1 MNTTLDLTKTPHRR
15 WNPLT
20 QEWVVVSPHRLERPW
35 QGQVE
40 KTAPGQ
46 RLQYDPQCYLCP
58 GNSRAGG
65 NRNPNYTSTFVFDN
79 DYAAL
84 KPDAAHAQTRHSD
97 LIIAES
103 ERGICRVICFSP
115 RHDLAISNMELDD
128 VGAVVAAWSEQYSEL
143 GAIDWVTHVQIF
155 ENRGEMMGASNQH
168 PHCQLWATETIP
180 NYPATEQRAFLQYSK
195 DHHRCMLCEYLKLE
209 QRDGSRIV
217 CSNDAFT
224 VVVPFWAVWPFE
236 VLVLANAHVTGLD
249 QLDGIV
255 QRSLGEILKRTTSR
269 YDNIFNAPFPYS
281 MGLHQRPTDG
291 DEHPEWHLHAHFYP
305 PLLRSATVRKF
316 MVGYEMLGGPQ
327 RDITP
332 ETAAERLR
340 AAPEQPLR

>member
-40 KTAPGQ
+40 KTARAQ

-65 NRNPNYTSTFVFDN
+65 HKNPNYSSTFVFDN

-84 KPDAAHAQTRHSD
+84 IPDVAKGQKKESD
-97 LIIAES
+97 LIVAET

-115 RHDLAISNMELDD
+115 RHDLAISNMELAD
-128 VGAVVAAWSEQYSEL
+128 VTEVVGVWSEQYTEL
-143 GAIDWVTHVQIF
+143 GAVDWVNYVQIF
-155 ENRGEMMGASNQH
+155 ENRGEMMGASNPH
-168 PHCQLWATETIP
+168 PHCQLWATESVP
-180 NYPATEQRAFLQYSK
+180 NYSATEQRVFLQHAK
-195 DHHRCMLCEYLKLE
+195 DHRKCLLCEYLKLE
-209 QRDGSRIV
+209 QQDGSRIV
-217 CSNDAFT
+217 CSNDSFT
-224 VVVPFWAVWPFE
+224 ALVPFWALWPFE

-249 QLDGIV
+249 QLNEGRR
-255 QRSLGEILKRTTSR
+255 RSLAEILKRITSR
-269 YDNIFNAPFPYS
+269 YDNLFDVPFPYS
-281 MGLHQRPTDG
+281 MGFHQRPTDG
-291 DEHPEWHLHAHFYP
+291 QEHSEWHLHAHYYP

-332 ETAAERLR
+332 ELAAERLR
-340 AAPEQPLR
+340 AASEKPLG

>member
-1 MNTTLDLTKTPHRR
+1 MNISLDLTNTPHRR

-20 QEWVVVSPHRLERPW
+20 QEWVVVSPQRNQRPW

-40 KTAPGQ
+40 KRVATQ
-46 RLQYDPQCYLCP
+46 LLKYDPQCYLCP

-65 NRNPNYTSTFVFDN
+65 HRNPNYSSTFVFDN

-84 KPDAAHAQTRHSD
+84 KPDVARGQKKESD
-97 LIIAES
+97 LIVAES
-103 ERGICRVICFSP
+103 ERGVCRVICFSP
-115 RHDLAISNMELDD
+115 RHDLTISNMELSD
-128 VGAVVAAWSEQYSEL
+128 VAEVVRVWSEQYKEL
-143 GAIDWVTHVQIF
+143 GAIDWINYVQIF
-155 ENRGEMMGASNQH
+155 ENRGEMMGASNPH
-168 PHCQLWATETIP
+168 PHCQIWANENVP
-180 NYPATEQRAFLQYSK
+180 NYPAAEQQSLLQHLK
-195 DHHRCMLCEYLKLE
+195 NHNKCMLCEYLKLE
-209 QRDGSRIV
+209 RQDASRIV

-249 QLDGIV
+249 QLNEHDRRCLAEIV
-255 QRSLGEILKRTTSR
+255 KRTTSR
-269 YDNIFNAPFPYS
+269 YDNIFEISFPYS
-281 MGLHQRPTDG
+281 MGFHQRPTDG
-291 DEHPEWHLHAHFYP
+291 QEHSEWHLHAHYYP

-332 ETAAERLR
+332 ENAAERLR
-340 AAPEQPLR
+340 SASEQPLS